1 MFSSI
6 KKKLWKLSNEKQDF
20 HAGTNVF
27 ANEKLKPSYSR
38 NGTVHIK
45 QNETSRPIIVFY
57 LVKLFSM
64 FPNHF
69 RNNEE
74 NDQYHDVSADT
85 NTSCSHHIN
94 MIKSAG
100 LNKMLIC
107 CHQTLI
113 YQLGLV
119 GFGEVC
125 FAWLY
130 HVLCYGSQVFFSLFL
145 DLNHWIDLFIIFFF
159 ARAKMEK
166 NFLELVTI
174 KQDWPDNIRRIT
186 L

>member
-1 MFSSI
+1 M
-6 KKKLWKLSNEKQDF
+6 
-20 HAGTNVF
+20 
-27 ANEKLKPSYSR
+27 
-38 NGTVHIK
+38 
-45 QNETSRPIIVFY
+45 FY

-130 HVLCYGSQVFFSLFL
+130 HVLCYGSQVFFSLFFRPEPL
-145 DLNHWIDLFIIFFF
+145 DRFIYYFLFCKDKDGKKFS
-159 ARAKMEK
+159 
-166 NFLELVTI
+166 
-174 KQDWPDNIRRIT
+174 
-186 L
+186 